1 MRILT
6 IAVAVSA
13 LTAPV
18 AGHAQLPDP
27 VRAMID
33 AAIASGDPK
42 KVATIVEI
50 AKQTNPDDVAEIRAL
65 RTAFDTDQTKIA
77 ALAAIE
83 EEQALRSAGILD
95 NWSGKGELGAFRAT
109 GNSSNTGI
117 SAAIQLERDGI
128 DWSHELRGRVDYQ
141 RSNGVTTREQY
152 FAAYEPRYQIDDGF
166 FTYGLAQ
173 YERDRFQGFNAR
185 YSLSAGIGYTILD
198 GPPMTLSVK
207 AGPTLRKTEFVDG
220 TSDSNLAGLVGL
232 DFDWQIT
239 DRIKFT
245 QDANAVSEGG
255 GGSSAVLIV
264 DSANTSLNFI
274 TGLQFKVSN
283 DVSTRFSYQVDY
295 ESDPPAGSESTD
307 TLSRFTLIY
316 GF

>member
-18 AGHAQLPDP
+18 AGHARLPDP

-33 AAIASGDPK
+33 AAIASGDPE

-50 AKQTNPDDVAEIRAL
+50 AKQTNPDDVAEIHAL
-65 RTAFDTDQTKIA
+65 RTAFDTEQTKIA

-83 EEQALRSAGILD
+83 EKQALRSAGILE

-239 DRIKFT
+239 NRIKFT
-245 QDANAVSEGG
+245 QDANAVSEAG
-255 GGSSAVLIV
+255 GGSTAVLIV

>member
-18 AGHAQLPDP
+18 AGHARLPDP

-33 AAIASGDPK
+33 AAIASGDPE

-245 QDANAVSEGG
+245 QDANAVSEAG
-255 GGSSAVLIV
+255 GGSTAVLIV